1 MANDGSLTV
10 ALDTELN
17 DDLRA
22 EGIAR
27 EIVNRVQNLR
37 KSSDLQVTDRIHL
50 YLEHTETILP
60 ALNLFSDYIK
70 NEVLA
75 DDIKLKPL
83 TGVDRRNW

>member
-1 MANDGSLTV
+1 
-10 ALDTELN
+10 
-17 DDLRA
+17 
-22 EGIAR
+22 
-27 EIVNRVQNLR
+27 
-37 KSSDLQVTDRIHL
+37 L

-83 TGVDRRNW
+83 TGVDKTELVEGLAVGIGLEKVS